1 MKTPEQ
7 IRNIEFQKSTVGG
20 YKQSDVELFLEEVA
34 SQIDMLMRQK
44 ADADRKLQELSQNG
58 SDAGLSAAGI
68 QNILINAQ
76 RTADA
81 MIEQAKEQAASIVA
95 GAELEIKQSEIKAKE
110 IIEEAEKTALL
121 LGDTAEK
128 EAAKIIAEAVNKAE
142 ETVAAANES
151 VELQKKLHD
160 RLIVEVADFR
170 KKALEQ
176 CGAVTALIEQ
186 LPSEVPFNMER
197 SKAVLALDFS
207 NPEELL
213 KNAVDERLAK
223 EQAVAEDNAE
233 AEKLAEEQKKA
244 EEEAARIA
252 AEEEAAKKAAEAAA
266 AAEAARKAAEEEAR
280 LLEEEKKAEE
290 AAKAAEQAIKIA
302 EEQDRMEDISSTSG
316 KEEAEVAFDN
326 NVIPV
331 AATPEEPPMNM
342 QLSFDEEPAKPK
354 AETLFVGDDDE
365 EPIKP
370 KKGRISFGIEEDD
383 EDDDDEPKLFFKK
396 KKK

>member
-44 ADADRKLQELSQNG
+44 ADADRKLQEYSQNG
-58 SDAGLSAAGI
+58 HEGGLSAAGI

-81 MIEQAKEQAASIVA
+81 MIEEAKEQAAGIIA
-95 GAELEIKQSEIKAKE
+95 NAELEIKQSEIKAKE

-142 ETVAAANES
+142 QTVAAANES
-151 VELQKKLHD
+151 VELQQKLHD
-160 RLIVEVADFR
+160 RFVVEVADFR
-170 KKALEQ
+170 KKAIEQ
-176 CGAVTALIEQ
+176 CGAITALVEQ

-223 EQAVAEDNAE
+223 EQVAASENDE

-244 EEEAARIA
+244 EEEAAKTA
-252 AEEEAAKKAAEAAA
+252 AEEAAKKAAEEA
-266 AAEAARKAAEEEAR
+266 AAEAARLAAEEEAR
-280 LLEEEKKAEE
+280 IKEEQKKAEE
-290 AAKAAEQAIKIA
+290 AAKVA
-302 EEQDRMEDISSTSG
+302 EEADEDDEVVIEDISSSSD
-316 KEEAEVAFDN
+316 KDKAEVAFED

-331 AATPEEPPMNM
+331 VAVPEEPPMNM

-354 AETLFVGDDDE
+354 TDTLYIGDDDE
-365 EPIKP
+365 EVKP
-370 KKGRISFGIEEDD
+370 KKGRISFGIEDDD